1 MRTPQVTY
9 IAKRSRGPLLEA
21 SPLAGKFAVLSDLE
35 GAAGVRSPHECF
47 PNFSE
52 FQQFGVPNQQDD
64 ANAAAEGLLEGGAD
78 EVVILDGHLV
88 GANLLSARSS
98 PGVKLSRGTLLDELQ
113 AGGLAGVFLTGIHG
127 KTGTPNSFSSNT
139 FAPFVAARLNG
150 DIIGDALFVA
160 YLSGC
165 FGAPL
170 VGVSGDWVACEE
182 VQWTLPTIPTA
193 PTKTGFDRSSV
204 RHHDA
209 AAARAQIREVAARA
223 AFAARPR
230 PLKLRQHRFEL
241 SFADA
246 PDAETAARAADGVAK
261 RSGRVL
267 FHSGSDFAATAEFT
281 ARAVGA
287 VYPGWVDGLGR
298 RALPS
303 EPARRTAGGML
314 EGALIERFY
323 GPSVP
328 YWSD

>member
-1 MRTPQVTY
+1 
-9 IAKRSRGPLLEA
+9 
-21 SPLAGKFAVLSDLE
+21 VLSDLE
-35 GAAGVRSPHECF
+35 GAAGVRSPHECY

-52 FQQFGVPNQQDD
+52 FQQFGVPNQQED
-64 ANAAAEGLLEGGAD
+64 ANAAAEGLLAGGAE

-88 GANLLSARSS
+88 GSNLLSARSS
-98 PGVKLSRGTLLDELQ
+98 EGVKLSRGTLLDELQ
-113 AGGLAGVFLTGIHG
+113 AAGLSGVFLTGIHG

-139 FAPFVAARLNG
+139 FAPFLAARLNG

-160 YLSGC
+160 YLAGS
-165 FGAPL
+165 FGVPL

-182 VQWTLPTIPTA
+182 VQWTLPAIPTA

-209 AAARAQIREVAARA
+209 AAARAQIREVASRA
-223 AFAARPR
+223 ASAALPR
-230 PLKLRQHRFEL
+230 PLALRRPYRFEL

-246 PDAETAARAADGVAK
+246 SDAQAAESAADGVSK

-267 FHSGSDFAATAEFT
+267 FHSGSDFAATAEFA

-298 RALPS
+298 RALPP

-314 EGALIERFY
+314 EPALIERFY
-323 GPSVP
+323 GPSAP